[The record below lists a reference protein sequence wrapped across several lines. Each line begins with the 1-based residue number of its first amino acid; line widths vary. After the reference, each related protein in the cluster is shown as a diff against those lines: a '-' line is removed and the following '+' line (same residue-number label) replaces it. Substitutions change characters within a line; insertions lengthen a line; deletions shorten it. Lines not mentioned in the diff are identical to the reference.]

1 LLPLD
6 GLLPLGFYPY
16 YSIAIALGSVAGNLF
31 VFRSR
36 GLPLDGKRRLL
47 RVYLAAPPGILVV
60 VRAMADA
67 AAQAAA
73 PFVPLYAVF
82 IFAIF
87 FLVPLLIRRS
97 PR

>member
-31 VFRSR
+31 VF
-36 GLPLDGKRRLL
+36 LDGKRRLL